1 MSKSINLVV
10 LAGALGKDAVTKFT
24 PSGQAVT
31 NFSVATNYSWKDK
44 QSGEWR
50 ETTEWTNCTL
60 WGQEKLGSMLTK
72 GSKVTVTGRLAT
84 RSYEDKDGNKKYVTE
99 VITDSVVLGSARP
112 VQEDS
117 GGGYSDFSDDAP
129 F

>member
-10 LAGALGKDAVTKFT
+10 LAGALGKDAITKFT

-44 QSGEWR
+44 QSQEWK
-50 ETTEWTNCTL
+50 EITDWHNIVL
-60 WGQEKLGSMLTK
+60 WGQEKLGAMLTK
-72 GSKVTVTGRLAT
+72 GAKVTVTGRLTT
-84 RSYEDKDGNKKYVTE
+84 RSYEDKDGQKKYVTE
-99 VITDSVVLGSARP
+99 VIADSVVLGSARP
-112 VQEDS
+112 VQED
-117 GGGYSDFSDDAP
+117 GGSYSNDYDEAP

>member
-31 NFSVATNYSWKDK
+31 NFSVATNYSWKDRTTN
-44 QSGEWR
+44 EWK
-50 ETTEWTNCTL
+50 ETTEWTNCTT

-84 RSYEDKDGNKKYVTE
+84 RSYEDKDGHKKYVTE
-99 VITDSVVLGSARP
+99 VITDSVVLSSARP
-112 VQEDS
+112 VHED
-117 GGGYSDFSDDAP
+117 GGGGDDDYNYTPP

>member
-44 QSGEWR
+44 ASGEWK
-50 ETTEWTNCTL
+50 EITDWHNVVL
-60 WGQEKLGSMLTK
+60 WGQDKVGAMLTK
-72 GSKVTVTGRLAT
+72 GAKVTVTGRLST
-84 RSYEDKDGNKKYVTE
+84 RSYEDKEGHKKYVTE
-99 VITDSVVLGSARP
+99 VIADGVVLGSSRP

-117 GGGYSDFSDDAP
+117 GGYSDDSDAP